1 MLQKILEYLF
11 LEKIDKLKIE
21 KMIENKYATALD
33 GLIIE
38 NPVKSF
44 FDFCKERENI
54 RISRENGEDFPWSAD
69 EILSLI
75 HI

>member
-44 FDFCKERENI
+44 FGFCK
-54 RISRENGEDFPWSAD
+54 
-69 EILSLI
+69 
-75 HI
+75 